1 MGAVASTTDL
11 KSVEGPKTTAQNER
25 YDIVDVVVEL
35 CMRNADQGDENGS
48 SFAGDGGLSVQASN
62 P

>member
-1 MGAVASTTDL
+1 MGPVASTTDL

-25 YDIVDVVVEL
+25 YDIVCVEL

-48 SFAGDGGLSVQASN
+48 SFAGDGGLSVHASN